1 MLAKTW
7 CALARSLRRLNLRV
21 GRSSGTAIF
30 RTVYEFFSVDVET
43 GKIHEFDQIFGL
55 EAQQQF
61 WMKLDD
67 LVADLALLLERS
79 RLDSTSDAGVSP

>member
-1 MLAKTW
+1 MLW
-7 CALARSLRRLNLRV
+7 SRQPSELQSLL
-21 GRSSGTAIF
+21 G
-30 RTVYEFFSVDVET
+30 YEFFSVTAET
-43 GKIHEFDQIFGL
+43 GKIHEFDQIFGY

-79 RLDSTSDAGVSP
+79 RLDSISDASSGVSP